1 MANIVD
7 LMNTDPAV
15 IPYFNDVYSCG
26 LLYGYLSAP
35 MHHRRFGDRDYISIT
50 AGSSV
55 TDLISPGNA
64 VYSGIRNIIE
74 LHSTVL
80 WLGRGRISFGQRF
93 CDFIN
98 DNKIGMVRHY
108 EPLAIKPTGVS
119 CNRLVENLILIF
131 GFSVEKDSSVYTV
144 NIFPNH
150 GPQDI
155 RGAVQA
161 RLREG
166 DTVVTVDGMPIC
178 ENDEFWRGF
187 IDGFNY

>member
-7 LMNTDPAV
+7 LMNTDPGM
-15 IPYFNDVYSCG
+15 IPYFDNVYSCG
-26 LLYGYLSAP
+26 LLYGYLSSQ
-35 MHHRRFGDRDYISIT
+35 MHHRRFGNRDGISIT

-80 WLGRGRISFGQRF
+80 WLGRGRINFGQSF
-93 CDFIN
+93 CDFVN
-98 DNKIGMVRHY
+98 DNNIGMVKYY
-108 EPLAIKPTGVS
+108 EPLVNKPGGVS
-119 CNRLVENLILIF
+119 CNKLIENLILIF

-144 NIFPNH
+144 NIFPDH
-150 GPQDI
+150 GTQDI

-161 RLREG
+161 RLSDG
-166 DTVVTVDGMPIC
+166 DTVVVAEGKPIF

-187 IDGFNY
+187 FDGLSY